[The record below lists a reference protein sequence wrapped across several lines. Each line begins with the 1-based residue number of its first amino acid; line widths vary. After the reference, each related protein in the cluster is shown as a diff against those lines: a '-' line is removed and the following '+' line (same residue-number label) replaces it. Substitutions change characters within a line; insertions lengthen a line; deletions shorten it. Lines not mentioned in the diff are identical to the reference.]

1 MKIAAVLFLVC
12 SAYSAVAQTNI
23 NVAVTLRIRVNG
35 VQIPSITS
43 LAQLPANLTS
53 QVVSKIL
60 SSTLVGIPQGIVL
73 PTGTTLT
80 SLLPQAVP
88 APQLLSILK
97 SLPAAIVTALKPFAN
112 NLVVYLLPVANFT
125 LPSNSPI
132 RTVLTLTARAPI

>member
-80 SLLPQAVP
+80 TLLPQAVP
-88 APQLLSILK
+88 APQLLPIIN